1 VRRGSGLG
9 TALSAALHCLR
20 WIAELLNCRMRQTDQ
35 SKISLYEEGETT
47 QKSADPIST
56 IFEIAKNLAIQL
68 GEGQVSLC
76 FCLWL

>member
-1 VRRGSGLG
+1 
-9 TALSAALHCLR
+9 
-20 WIAELLNCRMRQTDQ
+20 MRQTDQ